1 MITLKKE
8 ANVISNTSKV
18 ITNVTVSTVT
28 RIKEDVTIPTKTYGK
43 ATFWALNRRIH
54 DGFGHVTRSKLR
66 FQVRITIFIESDA
79 S

>member
-1 MITLKKE
+1 MITFFKE
-8 ANVISNTSKV
+8 AKVISSTSKL
-18 ITNVTVSTVT
+18 ITDVTVSTVA

-43 ATFWALNRRIH
+43 ATVWAHNRRIH